1 MILILFPYYECFF
14 PIQFPSYDIPQHMGN
29 AWVSPLIS
37 HSTGKCNK
45 THSMGKV
52 CEIYNHTIPIVWVLF
67 FHLSPIL
74 WYTLAYGKCMGF
86 PHKFPTVWENATKP
100 MLWEKS
106 GKSKAGFPQ
115 KYKIKIPGLSRTIFV
130 IFQDI
135 YL

>member
-1 MILILFPYYECFF
+1 MSAF
-14 PIQFPSYDIPQHMGN
+14 FPSYDIPQHIGN

-67 FHLSPIL
+67 FHLIPIL

-100 MLWEKS
+100 VLWEKS
-106 GKSKAGFPQ
+106 GKSK
-115 KYKIKIPGLSRTIFV
+115 V
-130 IFQDI
+130 IFFPYHGAFIPMRFPSYGILQHI
-135 YL
+135 VNVWVSP